1 MYCLQNFRDFCKC
14 TVSLGS
20 VFSIFALL
28 ANLAH
33 AEDSHGSCLPH
44 CTVFENDKAIAE
56 IEIEIRR
63 LEQLSANQRKKLN
76 QLNNELSVEKYNA
89 RRAQLSTRI
98 TSTQED
104 LSIAEINVGRSDP
117 RDTLKEIREEI
128 DGIERSLYAHVASI
142 ESLNVQLDLH
152 NNLEPIS
159 DVRTIR
165 DSAFSRPKVD
175 IRNLSY
181 ADDEENLIMEVG
193 QFHGLLIGI
202 SEYDDPNINDLAQP
216 TKDVDKLFEVL
227 NQSYGFTVENT
238 VIQKNPSREELID
251 TLDLLSDAVAQNDS
265 LLIFYA
271 GHGFWDEQ
279 FEQGY
284 WLPRDAKSNAKA
296 SWISNATIRDYM
308 KGIRTKHTLLVS
320 DACFSGGL
328 FRTRSAFGAESKLTN
343 VLFQL
348 TSRKAITSGTLTEV
362 PDRSVFLSYLIR
374 QLQAN
379 SDSFLSSTELF
390 NRFRIAVLNNS
401 VLDQVPQHGVVQGA
415 GDEGGDFIF
424 VRASH

>member
-1 MYCLQNFRDFCKC
+1 
-14 TVSLGS
+14 
-20 VFSIFALL
+20 
-28 ANLAH
+28 
-33 AEDSHGSCLPH
+33 
-44 CTVFENDKAIAE
+44 
-56 IEIEIRR
+56 
-63 LEQLSANQRKKLN
+63 
-76 QLNNELSVEKYNA
+76 
-89 RRAQLSTRI
+89 
-98 TSTQED
+98 
-104 LSIAEINVGRSDP
+104 
-117 RDTLKEIREEI
+117 
-128 DGIERSLYAHVASI
+128 
-142 ESLNVQLDLH
+142 
-152 NNLEPIS
+152 
-159 DVRTIR
+159 
-165 DSAFSRPKVD
+165 
-175 IRNLSY
+175 
-181 ADDEENLIMEVG
+181 
-193 QFHGLLIGI
+193 
-202 SEYDDPNINDLAQP
+202 LAQP